1 MLSLAKGLGRTKIHN
16 LEDLRQFFKQKNT
29 STIEFSIQLIRS
41 VNGVVITE
49 TYSDIGTI
57 TLTKNDVDKAAKEFD
72 DFKKLKAAVNKFT
85 EAAAAAVGN
94 LTDARGAVEAD
105 VNHIAANDKLKDAFK
120 KLKDANDKLK
130 DAFKKLKDANDT
142 LKAANDTLKAAND
155 KLTAAAQDEV
165 KAAQEK
171 VNDAQEKVKAA
182 QDEVKAAQNEVKDAA
197 RDTIDNANM
206 DVVISALTEVNYTTG
221 EVKSAQEEVN
231 DASTVLTPPRLFENI
246 FKQSSN
252 WDKTVTIPS
261 AKLMGVENITKLYFL
276 NEGADLY
283 GDTNAFSLVYPKTKP
298 KEFLT
303 WRIRLMPTSTLGKIG
318 KTVSRALSNG
328 GTKYR
333 RRTPRKSRKNRKSKK
348 RR

>member
-105 VNHIAANDKLKDAFK
+105 VNHIA
-120 KLKDANDKLK
+120 ANDKLK